1 MLSTYSALFEEKQKL
16 IQSISNQEVDDKL
29 DRNLRMHNYFKLILL
44 SNERDEMVIG
54 KMHSL

>member
-1 MLSTYSALFEEKQKL
+1 MLPTYSALFEEKQKF

-29 DRNLRMHNYFKLILL
+29 DRNLQMHNYFKLILL
-44 SNERDEMVIG
+44 SNERDELVMG

>member
-1 MLSTYSALFEEKQKL
+1 MLPTYSALFEEKQKL

-29 DRNLRMHNYFKLILL
+29 DRNLRMHNYFILILL